1 MQPIQTVMYRT
12 TSVSSKSYNAEQN
25 RQEIAESS
33 TTSKVRSSA
42 RVAAVENIW
51 AVLGSRYGHTWTT
64 KQDADD
70 QIAMN
75 DWCDAVAGLHFSDI
89 KAGLEK
95 TKTDLRFRS
104 FPPNSM
110 EFRALCISETSEQ
123 EILYKQVVNW
133 KDLDQEEK
141 TREGL
146 FIVQN
151 IEMFEFRR
159 SSEKVMKQI
168 FMRAYNKLQDHRKK
182 GLELPEFLLEI
193 EYEVP
198 PPMPIE
204 KRRSFLADL
213 MKTVDN
219 PQGA

>member
-1 MQPIQTVMYRT
+1 MT
-12 TSVSSKSYNAEQN
+12 
-25 RQEIAESS
+25 AESS
-33 TTSKVRSSA
+33 TDMKVHSSA
-42 RVAAVENIW
+42 RIAAVTMIW
-51 AVLGSRYGHTWTT
+51 AKLAARYGNAWSATHPSNPSDPAY
-64 KQDADD
+64 KSSMD
-70 QIAMN
+70 
-75 DWCDAVAGLHFSDI
+75 DWCNAVAGLMPKDI
-89 KAGLEK
+89 ENGLDESRR
-95 TKTDLRFRS
+95 DPRFQT

-110 EFRALCISETSEQ
+110 QFRALCISETSEQ
-123 EILYKQVVNW
+123 EILYKQAVNW

-198 PPMPIE
+198 PPMPVE